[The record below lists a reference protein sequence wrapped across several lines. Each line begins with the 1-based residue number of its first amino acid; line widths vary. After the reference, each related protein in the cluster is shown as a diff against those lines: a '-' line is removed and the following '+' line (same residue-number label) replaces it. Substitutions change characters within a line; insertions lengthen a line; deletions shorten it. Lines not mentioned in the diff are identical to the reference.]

1 MGGGPDTDTAREPCE
16 HNEHDPQH
24 SGQQEGN
31 TERQV
36 PMGTE
41 EADVHALAV
50 FQDETSSSTK
60 TTAKSA
66 QATHS
71 ELIRLRFA
79 ACRTGGCGA
88 AVWDGGS
95 CPVSPSWDVAVMATH
110 ALSFL
115 HQY

>member
-1 MGGGPDTDTAREPCE
+1 MTPDRMTRSGGALPVGGGPDTDTAREPCE

-50 FQDETSSSTK
+50 FQDEDQQEQQQDG
-60 TTAKSA
+60 AERRGDPA
-66 QATHS
+66 
-71 ELIRLRFA
+71 LR
-79 ACRTGGCGA
+79 
-88 AVWDGGS
+88 
-95 CPVSPSWDVAVMATH
+95 
-110 ALSFL
+110 
-115 HQY
+115 